1 MKNAASGVQTG
12 KRQGSVI
19 HSNFNTKEGVS
30 QMFGIFEKLQD
41 IAERL
46 GTVVEAHMYENGTV
60 TIDATGNGKKYHIS
74 MFVKEDNDD

>member
-1 MKNAASGVQTG
+1 
-12 KRQGSVI
+12 
-19 HSNFNTKEGVS
+19 
-30 QMFGIFEKLQD
+30 MFGIFEKLQD